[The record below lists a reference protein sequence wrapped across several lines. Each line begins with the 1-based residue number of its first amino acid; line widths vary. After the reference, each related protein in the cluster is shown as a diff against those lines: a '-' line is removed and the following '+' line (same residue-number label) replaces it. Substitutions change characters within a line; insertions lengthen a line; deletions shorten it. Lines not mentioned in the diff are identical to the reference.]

1 MRTSILSALLVTALA
16 GCMGTGSVQYSAEVT
31 APELIVVSPGV
42 QVIAD
47 YNEPVFYSENYY
59 WRYDGGVWFRSNDYR
74 RNWIRVQ
81 TVPVAVRRIDRP
93 TAYIHYRG
101 NARAEVRDHRTSPP
115 AQPAFQ
121 PQPPAPPVVRDH
133 EDKAERKDE
142 RRDDKAER
150 KDERRDDKAER
161 REDKAERKDERRDDK
176 AERKEDKQDRKDDRK
191 DDKKRGR

>member
-1 MRTSILSALLVTALA
+1 MRTSILSALMFTALT

-31 APELIVVSPGV
+31 APELIVISPGV

-93 TAYIHYRG
+93 TAYVHYRG
-101 NARAEVRDHRTSPP
+101 NARAEVRDHRSSPPPQP

-133 EDKAERKDE
+133 DERKD
-142 RRDDKAER
+142 DKVER
-150 KDERRDDKAER
+150 KDER
-161 REDKAERKDERRDDK
+161 REDKAERKDERREDK
-176 AERKEDKQDRKDDRK
+176 AERKEDKAERKEDKADRKEDKQDRKDD
-191 DDKKRGR
+191 KKRGR